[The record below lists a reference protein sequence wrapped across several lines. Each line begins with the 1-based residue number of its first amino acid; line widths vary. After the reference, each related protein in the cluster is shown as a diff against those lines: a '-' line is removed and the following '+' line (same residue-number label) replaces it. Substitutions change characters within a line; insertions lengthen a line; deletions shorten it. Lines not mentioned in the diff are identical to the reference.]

1 MFDTLTRMGSSAAGD
16 YEIERSVKFNGV
28 GEYPYFNRTHGESN
42 ATYTVSCWI
51 KMGAYT
57 NYKYIF
63 SYSNSGVAVRANTST
78 FLDDRIYV
86 YNVPA
91 GDLHNSTQE
100 ARDCSAWA
108 HLVYKVSSNSATVY
122 WNNVVV
128 PGLSGVSAMS
138 LGTTANKCTLGAY
151 DNSNNYPWTG
161 HIAEFYLISGQ
172 ALNPDQFAE
181 TNSDTGQWS
190 PMKFA
195 GSYGSHDSF
204 LDFSDNSSASALG
217 TDRSGNG
224 NNWTANNLSV
234 AAGPGNDSVE
244 STPTN
249 NFPVFNTAQTR
260 SWWSGI
266 LKEGNTFWD
275 STEANDNQSGYITH
289 GMPSGKWYLECKIGS
304 PANGLGGTQL
314 GVIPDDY
321 MNGKRCVN
329 RNGWPG
335 FESGAGVSFNG
346 IDQWYVGGAN
356 QGTYGGNWAQNDII
370 GVAIDADSGKIALSK
385 NGQWADGSGNYDES
399 NITAGGQKSIGGT
412 APYFF
417 GVGDT
422 SGSAISQIYL
432 NMGQYPFS
440 HSIPSGYKKFCTK
453 NMPAP
458 AIKNGEDVFKTLIY
472 TGNASSRNLDTGF
485 STDIA
490 WIKRRSGGDSHVLAN
505 SVVGADSFLST
516 DLTSAANTANNCV
529 TAFTSTGIT
538 VGSQG
543 IVNDNGEPMVA
554 WQWDSGS
561 SNVTNTDGSVE
572 TTVRANT
579 SAGISIVKST
589 NSSVTNG
596 NSTFGHGLG
605 VAPEMI
611 WCKGRIDVTDNWKNY
626 HKDLTANN
634 NLMFSNAAQTTYS
647 NYINDV
653 TSTTFKMHAGNN
665 ANDDLLAFC
674 FSSVEGFSKI
684 GKYTG
689 NGNEDGPFIYT
700 GFRPAW
706 VMWKSINTT
715 EHWQIRDNQRIG
727 MNDANYVL
735 FASNVNADY
744 TTAEADFQANGF
756 KPRSNG
762 GGTNANDE
770 VLIYIAFAERPLK
783 YANAR

>member
-1 MFDTLTRMGSSAAGD
+1 MFDTLTRMGSSASGD
-16 YEIERSVKFNGV
+16 YEIKRSVKFNGV

-57 NYKYIF
+57 NYRYIF
-63 SYSNSGVAVRANTST
+63 SYSNSGVAVRANTSN
-78 FLDDRIYV
+78 FLDDRIYI
-86 YNVPA
+86 YDGPA
-91 GDLHNSTQE
+91 GNLHNSTQE
-100 ARDCSAWA
+100 ARDCSGWA

-204 LDFSDNSSASALG
+204 LDFSDNSSAAALG

-224 NNWTANNLSV
+224 NNWTANNISV

-275 STEANDNQSGYITH
+275 STEGNDNQSGYITH
-289 GMPSGKWYLECKIGS
+289 GMNSGKWYLECKVAS
-304 PANGLGGTQL
+304 PDASMGGTQI

-329 RNGWPG
+329 RNSWPG
-335 FESGAGVSFNG
+335 FEAGAGVSFNG
-346 IDQWYVGGAN
+346 VDQWYVAGSN
-356 QGTYGGNWAQNDII
+356 QGTYGGNWTQNDII

-399 NITAGGQKSIGGT
+399 TITAGAQKSIGGT

-440 HSIPSGYKKFCTK
+440 YSIPAGYKKFCTK
-453 NMPAP
+453 NMPEP
-458 AIKNGEDVFKTLIY
+458 AIKNGEDVFKTIIY
-472 TGNASSRNLDTGF
+472 TGNASSRNLVSGF
-485 STDIA
+485 ATDLV
-490 WIKRRSGGDSHVLAN
+490 WVKRRSGGDSHVLSN
-505 SVVGADSFLST
+505 KVVGADNFLS
-516 DLTSAANTANNCV
+516 SNSNAVQNTANNCV
-529 TAFTSTGIT
+529 TAFNSDGVT
-538 VGSQG
+538 VGTQG
-543 IVNDNGEPMVA
+543 IVNDNTEPFVSWHWKESA
-554 WQWDSGS
+554 
-561 SNVTNTDGSVE
+561 
-572 TTVRANT
+572 
-579 SAGISIVKST
+579 SAGFDIVTYSGDGNATHNISH
-589 NSSVTNG
+589 N
-596 NSTFGHGLG
+596 LG
-605 VAPEMI
+605 VAP
-611 WCKGRIDVTDNWKNY
+611 
-626 HKDLTANN
+626 DLFIVKSRTNAQDWYVMHPASGANKY
-634 NLMFSNAAQTTYS
+634 LVLSGQGAQG
-647 NYINDV
+647 
-653 TSTTFKMHAGNN
+653 TSTILWGNTLPTSSVFTVGESGGWATN
-665 ANDDLLAFC
+665 ESGEDYVAYLWA
-674 FSSVEGFSKI
+674 SVEGFSKV

-689 NGNEDGPFIYT
+689 NGNEDGTFIYT

-715 EHWQIRDNQRIG
+715 ESWQIRDNKRIG
-727 MNDANYVL
+727 MNDANYAL
-735 FASNVNADY
+735 FANVVNADY
-744 TTAEADFQANGF
+744 TTAESDFQANGF

-770 VLIYIAFAERPLK
+770 VLLYIAFAESPLK
-783 YANAR
+783 YSRAR